1 MTLSFRSSLALAL
14 SANNFAAVE
23 LLIQNGAR
31 LHPGSG
37 GDGGG
42 GGGGNLESLLVQ
54 SILSNQTSVA
64 LAVVRS
70 GGLEDPDFADSA
82 GMTPLHLAAR

>member
-1 MTLSFRSSLALAL
+1 M
-14 SANNFAAVE
+14 E

-37 GDGGG
+37 VGGD

>member
-1 MTLSFRSSLALAL
+1 MTLPFCSSLTLAL

-31 LHPGSG
+31 LQPGS
-37 GDGGG
+37 G